1 MSYEIIYVAGETT
14 LIASDFD
21 KTNYIQG
28 EIVSIP
34 VIVYNPNSL
43 TTEVNVYVDNT
54 LVSTMNVDR
63 TRFVWAKTITTISI
77 RLYYNISF
85 IVAAI
90 VIGIVLFRQLNKD
103 TSESVIV
110 PNFVGMTVQQIEEQ
124 YPDFNFK
131 TELRESADIPA
142 GTVIAQDITEG
153 TIVFEER
160 SITLRISN
168 GKEVPDVLGNT
179 LKDAVS
185 DLKAAGFKKIETVAG
200 NVADRQS
207 DSMKVY
213 SVVCEDSKTD
223 NWVAIPDDRRLS
235 VSDKII
241 VYYYGE
247 YVEETTEETTEE
259 ILEDEPVVEEDADSS
274 EE

>member
-1 MSYEIIYVAGETT
+1 M
-14 LIASDFD
+14 
-21 KTNYIQG
+21 
-28 EIVSIP
+28 
-34 VIVYNPNSL
+34 
-43 TTEVNVYVDNT
+43 
-54 LVSTMNVDR
+54 
-63 TRFVWAKTITTISI
+63 
-77 RLYYNISF
+77 
-85 IVAAI
+85 
-90 VIGIVLFRQLNKD
+90 
-103 TSESVIV
+103 
-110 PNFVGMTVQQIEEQ
+110 PNFRGRAFDEIKADEIYNGFLV
-124 YPDFNFK
+124 FK
-131 TELRESADIPA
+131 TEYVDSDDKK

-179 LKDAVS
+179 LKDAVA
-185 DLKAAGFKKIETVAG
+185 DLKDAGFKKIETVAG
-200 NVADRQS
+200 NVADRES

-259 ILEDEPVVEEDADSS
+259 ILEDEPVVEEDYAEAS